1 MFRILYF
8 RQVDKCPNAYTRSA
22 IVIYKKK
29 KKNREGKAHDFLARE
44 KRKWRLPWPCVTNP
58 SSVRK
63 SRERVDGW
71 RVVKGKQ
78 RYFDNTL
85 LLKKKKNVSSR
96 TPTCIV
102 IVDNSVEDSFQYR

>member
-1 MFRILYF
+1 MFRMLYF
-8 RQVDKCPNAYTRSA
+8 RQVDKCLDAYTRSA
-22 IVIYKKK
+22 LGIEK

-44 KRKWRLPWPCVTNP
+44 KRKWRLPWPCATNP

-85 LLKKKKNVSSR
+85 LLKKKVSSG
-96 TPTCIV
+96 TPTCIM